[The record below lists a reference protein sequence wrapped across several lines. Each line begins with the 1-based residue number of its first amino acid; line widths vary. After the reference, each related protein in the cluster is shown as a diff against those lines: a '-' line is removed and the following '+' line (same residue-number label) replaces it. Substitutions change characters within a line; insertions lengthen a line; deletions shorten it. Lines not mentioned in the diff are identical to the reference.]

1 MTEEALAAQLGL
13 KETWRMKFARW
24 RTLRTAPRSAASG
37 SKKYVQALSKYEQLG
52 EAKVDRKTDEDDARA
67 KAQVALI
74 LLTASIKRDISRF
87 NSSFAEYR
95 IGDLEAALVFAWNMR
110 FSREITDAIGQL
122 IAA

>member
-37 SKKYVQALSKYEQLG
+37 SKKYVRALSHYQQLG
-52 EAKVDRKTDEDDARA
+52 EAKVDRKTDEDNARA

-74 LLTASIKRDISRF
+74 LLTASIRRDISRF
-87 NSSFAEYR
+87 NSSFAGYR
-95 IGDLEAALVFAWNMR
+95 IEDLEDALDYAINMQ
-110 FSREITDAIGQL
+110 FSTEITDAIGQL